1 MKKIGKIV
9 CVFALITTMTSSVLA
24 EDKVETYL
32 DDNGCV
38 VTTVNG
44 EITDVNC
51 DVEIPG
57 ITTFDLIFPWG

>member
-51 DVEIPG
+51 DVEFPP
-57 ITTFDLIFPWG
+57 ITTYDLYFPWG